1 MVGSRPPSVTTRACP
16 GFRRAVRPRRR
27 NKSTFPPVVGI
38 RPHAAMA
45 CFPQVQADKT
55 EAGFSCPSAR
65 TFYRWVLIWSQPALS
80 LPSAAIRARRSDRR
94 NDYGPSIPSAVLN
107 HTVPS
112 MVTSP
117 LTVREWK
124 RIRAGMWP
132 DGHDLREKR
141 LATDRRK
148 WCGGPLDNGSA
159 GTYLH
164 ISRGLLAALA
174 GLNATA

>member
-16 GFRRAVRPRRR
+16 GFRRAVRPRRK
-27 NKSTFPPVVGI
+27 NKSTFPP
-38 RPHAAMA
+38 RLSA
-45 CFPQVQADKT
+45 
-55 EAGFSCPSAR
+55 SAR
-65 TFYRWVLIWSQPALS
+65 THQWRAFPKFRRTKPKPVLAVPQRGLYRWVSIWSRPALS
-80 LPSAAIRARRSDRR
+80 LPSAATTARRSDRR

-107 HTVPS
+107 HTVPG

-117 LTVREWK
+117 LTGGEWK

-141 LATDRRK
+141 RVTDRRN

-159 GTYLH
+159 GTYLN

>member
-1 MVGSRPPSVTTRACP
+1 
-16 GFRRAVRPRRR
+16 
-27 NKSTFPPVVGI
+27 
-38 RPHAAMA
+38 MA

-80 LPSAAIRARRSDRR
+80 LSSAATRARRSDRR
-94 NDYGPSIPSAVLN
+94 SDYGPSIPSAVLN
-107 HTVPS
+107 HTVPG

-141 LATDRRK
+141 WGNGPPNWWVA
-148 WCGGPLDNGSA
+148 PLDNGSA

>member
-1 MVGSRPPSVTTRACP
+1 MGLDLEPARS
-16 GFRRAVRPRRR
+16 
-27 NKSTFPPVVGI
+27 I
-38 RPHAAMA
+38 
-45 CFPQVQADKT
+45 
-55 EAGFSCPSAR
+55 SAFGR
-65 TFYRWVLIWSQPALS
+65 K
-80 LPSAAIRARRSDRR
+80 RARRSDRR

-107 HTVPS
+107 HTVPG

-117 LTVREWK
+117 LTDREWK

-141 LATDRRK
+141 RGTARRN